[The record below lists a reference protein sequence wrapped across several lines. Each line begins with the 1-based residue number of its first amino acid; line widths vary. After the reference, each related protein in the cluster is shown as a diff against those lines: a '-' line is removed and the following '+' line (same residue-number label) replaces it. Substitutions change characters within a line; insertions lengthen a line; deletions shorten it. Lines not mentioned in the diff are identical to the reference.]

1 MIWRQV
7 TYFTNMGLK
16 YIWNIDLWTFAMTPL
31 GAKMAGE
38 KEDDRDQN
46 RAVWPCVYILH
57 GALSPLCGADSAE
70 ELVCLYVRGRR
81 LAEGTPAVTSHSRG
95 LEAKDGAPGKSLH
108 HRVCFLVLF
117 WPWSAHRKER
127 KKIET
132 SCRSLEGSS
141 GTGESVWE
149 SASIVVFRG
158 WISYLSLPVAEVE
171 RREIMGRF
179 TKVSLEKHRL
189 LIASVYRA
197 FCEDRAF

>member
-1 MIWRQV
+1 
-7 TYFTNMGLK
+7 
-16 YIWNIDLWTFAMTPL
+16 MTPL

-127 KKIET
+127 KKVVKFLNLIIVTVFSLIKRET
-132 SCRSLEGSS
+132 DQSHS
-141 GTGESVWE
+141 TGKIIYTTPPTTPLSPP
-149 SASIVVFRG
+149 AVFIQIHDVG
-158 WISYLSLPVAEVE
+158 
-171 RREIMGRF
+171 
-179 TKVSLEKHRL
+179 
-189 LIASVYRA
+189 
-197 FCEDRAF
+197 